1 MRKRCFQWAL
11 CALLLVGSSTDTFGQ
26 QSSANSV
33 VEKSVAG
40 FFTAYSAPPSLG
52 TGQARVLSCAVD
64 RQHRQITVTASEHFA
79 WQNFTEKSV
88 RTIYKRLAKA
98 LPKPYNKYDITVQVN
113 GLPIEELV
121 PGSYSVSHILDNA
134 WGEVEYDG
142 EPWVSNV
149 SRPNV
154 VTHGL
159 QNRHISLWA
168 SHGMYY
174 DGKKAQWHWQ
184 RPNLFGTTEDLF
196 TQTIVVPYLIPM
208 LERAGAVVYTP
219 RERDWQTHEAI
230 VDNDAPATGYSEEEG
245 RAEWRTTSDKG
256 FACPASVIRDGD
268 QPFTA
273 GTARMAKATS
283 KSNVSTATYQPN
295 IPESGR
301 YAVYVSYQTL
311 SNSVSDA
318 EYIVCHRGQ
327 KTVFHVNQRMG
338 GSTWVYLGTFDFD
351 AGSSPYNCVQVTN
364 KSHDKGVVTTDAVR
378 FGGGM
383 GIVERGGMRSGMPR
397 CLEGARYSAQWSG
410 VPYRIYSTKSGGD
423 DYGDDINVRPLS
435 TNWLAGGSVYVPAID
450 GKKVPI
456 ELSLAVHSDAGWSP
470 QTDGLIGSLAIC
482 TTNFNDGRLN
492 SGISRMA
499 SRDLADALLTGIQ
512 RDIVGTYGKWNRRDL
527 YDRNYSETRNPEVP
541 SAIIETMSHQN
552 FADMRRGHDPNF
564 KFTLARSIYKTLL
577 RYIDHQHGRPCIV
590 QPLAPRYFR
599 AELVGNDKVR
609 LSWLPTEDPLEP
621 TAVPTAYN
629 VYMASGYSD
638 FDNGQTVTGTSC
650 TLDITPGEPFH
661 FRVTAV
667 NRGGESFPT
676 EVMSVY
682 VSPKASKTVLV
693 IDGFKRLAGPAVVDD
708 GTRQGFELNA
718 DIGVSYGLTA
728 GWSGAQTCFDKS
740 QAGKEGTHALGY
752 CGDEM
757 AGQFVMGNTFDY
769 VATHAEAIAASG
781 QYNVV
786 SASSEAVETGLVT
799 LDSYD
804 AVDLILGL
812 QKDDGYSLIRYK
824 TFSPALRQKITAYA
838 RAHKALMVSGAYVY
852 SGMGMDAERQFLSS
866 TLKVDG
872 GEDGMPTGDGDIT
885 GLGMTF
891 GIYSRNNPRH
901 YAVLRADVV
910 HPATGAFT
918 AMQYAS
924 GGDAAVAYKG
934 NDYRCFV
941 MGFPFECIKDKKQ
954 RQQIMQG
961 VMGFLLK

>member
-1 MRKRCFQWAL
+1 MKRCFQWAL
-11 CALLLVGSSTDTFGQ
+11 CALLLAGPSTDTFGQ
-26 QSSANSV
+26 PIPSADSQ

-52 TGQARVLSCAVD
+52 AGQARVLSCKVD
-64 RQHRQITVTASEHFA
+64 QRHRQITVTASEHFA
-79 WQNFTEKSV
+79 WQDFTEKSV
-88 RTIYKRLAKA
+88 RKIYKRLAKA
-98 LPKPYNKYDITVQVN
+98 LPKPYNKYDITVLAN

-142 EPWVSNV
+142 HPWVSNI
-149 SRPNV
+149 SRPNAI
-154 VTHGL
+154 THGL

-219 RERDWQTHEAI
+219 RERDWQTHETV
-230 VDNDAPATGYSEEEG
+230 VDNDAPATGYAEEDG
-245 RAEWRTTSDKG
+245 RAGWRMTPDKG
-256 FACPASVIRDGD
+256 FAVPASVIRDGD
-268 QPFTA
+268 RPFTA
-273 GTARMAKATS
+273 GTARMAKAIS
-283 KSNVSTATYQPN
+283 KGDVSTASYQPD

-318 EYIVCHRGQ
+318 EYTVCHRGQ

-351 AGSSPYNCVQVTN
+351 AGSSPYNCVLVTN
-364 KSHDKGVVTTDAVR
+364 KSRDKGYVTTDAVR

-383 GIVERGGMRSGMPR
+383 GNVERGGMRSGMPR

-435 TNWLAGGSVYVPAID
+435 TNWLSGGSVYVPALD

-470 QTDGLIGSLAIC
+470 QADGLIGSLAVC

-499 SRDLADALLTGIQ
+499 SRDLADALLSGIQ
-512 RDIVGTYGKWNRRDL
+512 RDIVGTYGKWNRRDI

-629 VYMASGYSD
+629 VYTASGYSD

-650 TLDITPGEPFH
+650 TLDITPGSPFH

-682 VSPKASKTVLV
+682 VSPKATKTVMV
-693 IDGFKRLAGPAVVDD
+693 VDGFKRLAGPAVIDD
-708 GTRQGFELNA
+708 GTRQGFDFNA

-740 QAGKEGTHALGY
+740 LAGKEGTRALGY
-752 CGDEM
+752 CGNEM

-769 VATHAEAIAASG
+769 VATHTEAIAASG

-786 SASSEAVETGLVT
+786 SASSEAIETGLVT
-799 LDSYD
+799 LDGYD

-812 QKDDGYSLIRYK
+812 QKDDGYSLVRYK
-824 TFSPALRQKITAYA
+824 TFSPALRQKIAAYV
-838 RAHKALMVSGAYVY
+838 RTRKALMVSGAYVY

-872 GEDGMPTGDGDIT
+872 GEEGMPTGEGDIS

-891 GIYSRNNPRH
+891 GIYSRNNHLH
-901 YAVLRADVV
+901 YAVPRADVV
-910 HPATGAFT
+910 HPAAGAFT

-924 GGDAAVAYKG
+924 GGEAAVAYKG